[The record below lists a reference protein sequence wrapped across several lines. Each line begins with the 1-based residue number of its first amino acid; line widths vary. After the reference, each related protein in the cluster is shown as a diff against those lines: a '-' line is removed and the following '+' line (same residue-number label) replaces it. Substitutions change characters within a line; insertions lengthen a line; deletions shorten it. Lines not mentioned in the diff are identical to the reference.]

1 MAESSLCCRFCQTRP
16 QAATRPH
23 SLPGVTE
30 NAGDWRRIRGRCHSP
45 RDFGADLLRF
55 QQEGA
60 ARGPYYSGGMTW
72 LVTGGAGYIGA
83 HVVRALQDAGIPAL
97 VLDDL
102 SSGHASFLAP
112 GTPFILG
119 SILDGAQLLE
129 AIDEHEVTGV
139 IHVAGFKY
147 AGVSVQRPLHTY
159 EQNVT
164 GTAVLLA
171 AMQDRG
177 VDRIVFS
184 SSAAVYGTPDVDIV
198 TEDTPKNPQSP
209 YGESKLIGEWLLR
222 DQAIASGLR
231 HTSLRYF
238 NVVGSGDPTIY
249 DTSPHNLFPLVFD
262 ALVAGRTPRINGND
276 YPTSDGTN
284 VRDYIHVADLAV
296 SHVAAAKRLDAGE
309 PLESAYNLGSGD
321 GVSVGEI
328 MSTVAEVTGIP
339 FTPEI
344 APRRLGDPARIVAAG
359 DLAARDLE
367 WRMRHSLREMVSSA
381 WDARRSAER

>member
-1 MAESSLCCRFCQTRP
+1 
-16 QAATRPH
+16 
-23 SLPGVTE
+23 
-30 NAGDWRRIRGRCHSP
+30 
-45 RDFGADLLRF
+45 
-55 QQEGA
+55 
-60 ARGPYYSGGMTW
+60 MTW

-83 HVVRALQDAGIPAL
+83 HVVRALLEADLRAI

-102 SSGHASFLAP
+102 SSGHASFVP
-112 GTPFILG
+112 HEVPFVHA
-119 SILDGAQLLE
+119 SILDGDKVLDTLRKYD
-129 AIDEHEVTGV
+129 ITGV
-139 IHVAGFKY
+139 IHVAGYKY

-164 GTAVLLA
+164 GTAILLA

-198 TEDTPKNPQSP
+198 TEGTPKNPQSP

-222 DQAIASGLR
+222 DQAVAAGLR

-238 NVVGSGDPTIY
+238 NVVGSGDPVIR

-276 YPTSDGTN
+276 YPTPDGTN

-296 SHVAAAKRLDAGE
+296 SHVAAARRLDAGE
-309 PLESAYNLGSGD
+309 PLETAYNLGSGE
-321 GVSVGEI
+321 GVSVQQI
-328 MSTVAEVTGIP
+328 MTAVADVTGIP

-344 APRRLGDPARIVAAG
+344 APRRPGDPARIVAAG
-359 DLAARDLE
+359 DLAARDLD
-367 WRMRHSLREMVSSA
+367 WTMRHSLDQMVSSA
-381 WDARRSAER
+381 WEARQAANG